1 MSVIDTPRRDR
12 ANAGFAACRA
22 GASPFSTIAGTHF
35 RGPGKAVK
43 PAVMTSQQS
52 AAPAAP
58 LSPSLFVFSVL
69 YGGMV
74 CIAGVLGV
82 KQVALGPL
90 AVEAGIFA
98 FLLLVILSSAI
109 AELHGQKV
117 ATLLVRL
124 GFVPLLVSAALI
136 QLVIALP
143 HDPNMYP
150 PAITAFPVVVGQGAR
165 MMLAGLISYG
175 ISQTLN
181 VLIFSRLSGG
191 QGRLVWLWGMI
202 ASVISQIIDTL
213 LFITISFV
221 GERPIVELMVGQ
233 MITKVVLSII
243 LVPPLITAMVALGRR
258 LDRRA

>member
-1 MSVIDTPRRDR
+1 MAEPVTRSD
-12 ANAGFAACRA
+12 
-22 GASPFSTIAGTHF
+22 
-35 RGPGKAVK
+35 
-43 PAVMTSQQS
+43 
-52 AAPAAP
+52 APAP
-58 LSPSLFVFSVL
+58 LSWSLFVFSVL

-74 CIAGVLGV
+74 CIAGVLGA

-109 AELHGQKV
+109 AALHGQRI

-124 GFVPLLVSAALI
+124 GFVPLIVSALLI
-136 QLVIALP
+136 QIVIALP
-143 HDPNMYP
+143 SDAGMYP
-150 PAITAFPVVVGQGAR
+150 PAVEAFPIVVGQGAR

-181 VLIFSRLSGG
+181 VLIFSKLSGG
-191 QGRLVWLWGMI
+191 TGRLVWLWGMI

-213 LFITISFV
+213 LFITISFY
-221 GERPIVELMVGQ
+221 GERPIFDLMVGQ

-243 LVPPLITAMVALGRR
+243 LVPPLITLFVALGRK
-258 LDRRA
+258 LDARP